1 MPISIHILGRLGRCW
16 HWPSP
21 SVTPIP
27 RTWATCFQGPLP
39 SMTNK
44 NQEVRPFRSH
54 CCNAWMA
61 FTRKRADGS
70 LHVKAVSQTYRQPS
84 ARLRFAGA
92 PISSHCRQIPNF
104 DNLVNLVLKRFR
116 RGLNHQFGYA
126 VRDRH
131 PEVSQNLSDFRKTFH
146 SE

>member
-1 MPISIHILGRLGRCW
+1 MVPIYEKFTFQALRILV
-16 HWPSP
+16 PD
-21 SVTPIP
+21 
-27 RTWATCFQGPLP
+27 F
-39 SMTNK
+39 
-44 NQEVRPFRSH
+44 
-54 CCNAWMA
+54 AWMA
-61 FTRKRADGS
+61 FTRKRAEGS
-70 LHVKAVSQTYRQPS
+70 LHGKAVSQTYRQPS

-92 PISSHCRQIPNF
+92 PIPSHCRQIANF

-131 PEVSQNLSDFRKTFH
+131 PEVSHNLSDFGKTFH

>member
-1 MPISIHILGRLGRCW
+1 ML
-16 HWPSP
+16 
-21 SVTPIP
+21 P
-27 RTWATCFQGPLP
+27 RATAIDDK
-39 SMTNK
+39 K

-61 FTRKRADGS
+61 FTRKRAEGS
-70 LHVKAVSQTYRQPS
+70 LHGKAVAQTYRQPS

-92 PISSHCRQIPNF
+92 PISSHCRQIANF
-104 DNLVNLVLKRFR
+104 DNLINLVLKRFR

-131 PEVSQNLSDFRKTFH
+131 PEVSQNLSDFGKTFH